1 MGIKNELSKKNPYWI
16 EIHRYLELK
25 HFCLQFPIWQQ
36 ALDSLDGLSKR
47 PIDLALFDKGTGH
60 SDPTERCAAARTF
73 YKDRI
78 SMVVE
83 TAKETSPNMW
93 TWLVQGVTEDLSYN
107 TLKTSRGLPCC
118 KDVYYD
124 LYHKFFYILN
134 KKRN

>member
-1 MGIKNELSKKNPYWI
+1 MGVRNELSKKNPYSI
-16 EIHRYLELK
+16 EEHRYLELK

-36 ALDSLDGLSKR
+36 ALASLDGLSKR
-47 PIDLALFDKGTGH
+47 QIDLAFKGTGH
-60 SDPTERCAAARTF
+60 SDPTERCAAARAF

-78 SMVVE
+78 SMIVE
-83 TAKETSPNMW
+83 TAKEISPNMW

-134 KKRN
+134 KKKD